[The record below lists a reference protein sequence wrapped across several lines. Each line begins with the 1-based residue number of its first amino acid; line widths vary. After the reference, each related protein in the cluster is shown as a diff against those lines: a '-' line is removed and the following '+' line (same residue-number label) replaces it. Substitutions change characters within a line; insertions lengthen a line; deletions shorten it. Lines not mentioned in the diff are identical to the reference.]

1 MAELTSGNKKRV
13 LPPWMTVQVAEKRKV
28 PAQTPKRRMAAAPA
42 RMAARPVSR
51 TVYCMNEAEIVAV
64 ALGILIEDRKQEK
77 PWQLPSLADT
87 QEPEASSLSPSPS
100 PHTSSGS
107 SDEEA
112 GGSDAPMPGFG
123 PAHGEGSS
131 GPEEEEEEDAFK
143 YVREIFFS

>member
-1 MAELTSGNKKRV
+1 
-13 LPPWMTVQVAEKRKV
+13 
-28 PAQTPKRRMAAAPA
+28 AQTPKRRMAAAPA

-87 QEPEASSLSPSPS
+87 QEPEHPSPSPS

-112 GGSDAPMPGFG
+112 GGSDAPTPGFG
-123 PAHGEGSS
+123 PAHRSS